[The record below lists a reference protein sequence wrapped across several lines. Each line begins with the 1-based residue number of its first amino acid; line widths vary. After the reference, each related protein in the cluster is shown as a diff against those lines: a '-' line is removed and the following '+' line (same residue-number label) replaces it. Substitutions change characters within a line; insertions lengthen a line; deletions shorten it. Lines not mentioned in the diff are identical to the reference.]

1 MTCKKSIGNCITIFC
16 TVFAGIMLQSRD
28 MKVRVVMFI
37 FSTQSSPTTQVT
49 RPRQIME
56 TILAASRPSMSQYYV
71 TILCHDNIT
80 QQHEV
85 SRSHDPP
92 ARLTKLYWLCRA
104 AGQGRAGCRVQ
115 TVHCT
120 AALQP
125 DIQQSQNIK
134 SPNSIRHKY
143 HLAEMKKRD
152 LGIKM
157 FSIHGVENVPLCSGR
172 VAASG

>member
-1 MTCKKSIGNCITIFC
+1 MNCHNLNEAQLATYKLQHTPGCTVQDSAAPGRSWSRVILLFPHIIRSKSLVVWVHKKSIGNCITIFC

-92 ARLTKLYWLCRA
+92 ARLTKVY
-104 AGQGRAGCRVQ
+104 
-115 TVHCT
+115 
-120 AALQP
+120 
-125 DIQQSQNIK
+125 
-134 SPNSIRHKY
+134 
-143 HLAEMKKRD
+143 
-152 LGIKM
+152 
-157 FSIHGVENVPLCSGR
+157 
-172 VAASG
+172 